1 MVLIFIEKKSNNH
14 LENHRFFPETRWFYE
29 VFEILGLKN
38 GSSFDSSAFV
48 WAFILVIS
56 MPLGITPTLIPSL
69 THFIMAKFGKYTRY

>member
-1 MVLIFIEKKSNNH
+1 
-14 LENHRFFPETRWFYE
+14 
-29 VFEILGLKN
+29 
-38 GSSFDSSAFV
+38 V